1 MKSNL
6 ALIGMPGAGKSTVGI
21 ILAKMLAKGF
31 VDTDLLIQQNCGRSL
46 QEILDSEGY
55 SALRRAEEEE
65 ILRLNVVDH
74 IIATGGSAVYSAA
87 AMTHLATASTI
98 IFLQVDFDEIVRRI
112 HNFDTRGI
120 ARSATQSFR
129 ELYEERQILYR
140 RYAQVT
146 IDCAGLNQEA
156 IVAKIATAYAQQ

>member
-21 ILAKMLAKGF
+21 ILAKTLAKGF
-31 VDTDLLIQQNCGRSL
+31 VDTDILIQQNCGRSL
-46 QEILDSEGY
+46 QAILDSAGY
-55 SALRRAEEEE
+55 GALRRAEEEE
-65 ILRLNVVDH
+65 ILRLNVIDH
-74 IIATGGSAVYSAA
+74 VIATGGSAVYSAT

-129 ELYEERQILYR
+129 ELYAERQILYR
-140 RYAQVT
+140 RYAQLT